1 LSALTGRDAGQA
13 QRAPSSVIEPASAKL
28 AGRLFK
34 AMGDGFLV
42 EFTSAVPAAE
52 AARAIQRAN
61 AEGKLQL
68 RIGIIHV
75 GDVVVQGDDMM
86 GDGINVAARI
96 EAVAQAGGIT
106 LSRQA
111 NDQVRDRLDIAF
123 AYKGEIKLKNIA
135 RPVHVFSI
143 AGSKPTA
150 ARAPALALPDK
161 PSIAV
166 LPFQNKSGDPEQEY
180 FADGIVEDI
189 ITALSRFQSLFVIA
203 RNSSFT
209 CKGRV
214 VDLKQVGGLLGMHYI
229 MESSVRKLGGRVR
242 ITAQLIKALLE
253 CILGQTNSMAI

>member
-1 LSALTGRDAGQA
+1 LSAQTGRDAGQA

-42 EFTSAVPAAE
+42 KFTSAVQAAE
-52 AARAIQRAN
+52 ATRAIQQAN

-123 AYKGEIKLKNIA
+123 ADEE
-135 RPVHVFSI
+135 H
-143 AGSKPTA
+143 
-150 ARAPALALPDK
+150 RA
-161 PSIAV
+161 
-166 LPFQNKSGDPEQEY
+166 SG
-180 FADGIVEDI
+180 
-189 ITALSRFQSLFVIA
+189 
-203 RNSSFT
+203 
-209 CKGRV
+209 
-214 VDLKQVGGLLGMHYI
+214 
-229 MESSVRKLGGRVR
+229 
-242 ITAQLIKALLE
+242 
-253 CILGQTNSMAI
+253 